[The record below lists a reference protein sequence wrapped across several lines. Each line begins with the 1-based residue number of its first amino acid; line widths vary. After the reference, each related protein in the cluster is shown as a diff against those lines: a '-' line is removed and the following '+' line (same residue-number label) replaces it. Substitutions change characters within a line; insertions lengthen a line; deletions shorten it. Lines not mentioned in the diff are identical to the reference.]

1 MNSSI
6 PSENNML
13 IQNGTNSFF
22 MCLWQNWWCG
32 HRDKVRQW
40 DMETGEGPQK
50 GSHGITVGHL

>member
-1 MNSSI
+1 
-6 PSENNML
+6 ML
-13 IQNGTNSFF
+13 IQNGINSCF